1 MSLIEINTQDR
12 IPIRRYLVRVML
24 SARWGLDMRGI
35 GRIVAAIVLA
45 GAVAGAAAFA
55 HLLGSVPAA
64 PSSVAALPPSP
75 SAPLIVEAAPWSP
88 RPTSAHHSSQSQA
101 FRIVQRS
108 FVGAAHATGTT
119 PAGAVAG
126 ARTSR
131 IAPAK
136 QTAAEA
142 ASALRAERRQTSPA
156 PPAATSPVTVTQP
169 QADTPAPVA
178 VAAPAPA
185 PPVTTRALAQAAPVV
200 APATPALPT
209 LAQTKS
215 AHSDDHGS
223 QRGYRR
229 FENGNGGHGG
239 NDAPTVVAA
248 APVTSPTPTPVV
260 AIRPPSV
267 GPPAG
272 TETSVASPTPTAAP
286 TAPAPTPPTA
296 TAPTV
301 SPGSVHGNGD
311 GSHHSR
317 YGTGDDH
324 SH

>member
-1 MSLIEINTQDR
+1 
-12 IPIRRYLVRVML
+12 
-24 SARWGLDMRGI
+24 MRGI

-88 RPTSAHHSSQSQA
+88 APPTSAHRPSQSQA
-101 FRIVQRS
+101 FQIVQRS
-108 FVGAAHATGTT
+108 FVGAPHPTGTT

-131 IAPAK
+131 IAPGK
-136 QTAAEA
+136 QTFAVA
-142 ASALRAERRQTSPA
+142 ASAFRAERRQTQPA
-156 PPAATSPVTVTQP
+156 PAAATSPVTVTQP
-169 QADTPAPVA
+169 HADTPTPVA
-178 VAAPAPA
+178 VAAPAAPA
-185 PPVTTRALAQAAPVV
+185 VTTGAVTTRALAQAAPVV
-200 APATPALPT
+200 APTTPAVTT

-215 AHSDDHGS
+215 AHTDDHGS
-223 QRGYRR
+223 HRGSRR
-229 FENGNGGHGG
+229 FDSGSGGHGG
-239 NDAPTVVAA
+239 KDAPTVVAA

-260 AIRPPSV
+260 AFRPPSV

-272 TETSVASPTPTAAP
+272 SETSVASPTPTAAP
-286 TAPAPTPPTA
+286 TPPAVTPPTA
-296 TAPTV
+296 TPPTV
-301 SPGSVHGNGD
+301 SPGSVHGGGD